1 MWSEPHEEERPAM
14 KKGGE
19 VRRPASPAALSRQDR
34 VWRKPRKRELPA
46 TKNGGCR
53 TSHHGHPPWITP
65 DPSSGTLR
73 LRGKV
78 AVGAM
83 CALHKGGDM

>member
-1 MWSEPHEEERPAM
+1 MWREPQKRELPAM

-19 VRRPASPAALSRQDR
+19 VRRPAPPAALSRQEDQ
-34 VWRKPRKRELPA
+34 WLKPQERELPA
-46 TKNGGCR
+46 RKTWGEKDLPPWP
-53 TSHHGHPPWITP
+53 PPWITP
-65 DPSSGTLR
+65 DPSPGTLR
-73 LRGKV
+73 LRGEV